1 LQGAPER
8 KVVFDQQYVHGPEY
22 RCGRCFG
29 NTANEAWL
37 KVGARRRSYNRRYQ
51 LNRTGDTMKKTISAA
66 MLVAAL
72 SSTGAH
78 AADWPMLMKGPAHTG
93 QAADAAGAQIS
104 GFRLA
109 GRFDAHAPIHA
120 SPVAVGAQLFVGAEN
135 GNLYAIDVAGMKLR
149 WLYHADGGIASTP
162 AVADGVVCFLSRDG
176 RLHAIDAASGAP
188 LWSFRTRGEALFA
201 AHGMLGTPLAEEPVQ
216 DPWDL
221 YLSSPLVHGGKV
233 YFGSSDERVYALDAK
248 TGKPAWVFKT
258 GGMVHSSPALVG
270 DKIVVGSWDG
280 AVYALDAA
288 SGEERWRFQT
298 RTEQKV
304 SVNLGVQ
311 ASASSDG
318 DTVYIGSRDGFF
330 YALDAASGRKKWE
343 FDAQGSWVVSTPALD
358 DANVYFGT
366 SDTGLLLA
374 LDKKSGKE
382 KYRFETKV
390 WTFASPLRVGD
401 LVVAGSMKGELHAI
415 DAASGRQRWSYKT
428 AGLLA
433 NEAGV
438 VDAATGKLDND
449 RMFGAGQHALYSGM
463 EHVKRLGA
471 FIGSPAWH
479 DGRLVVTN
487 AAGEVLLFEPVRQ

>member
-1 LQGAPER
+1 
-8 KVVFDQQYVHGPEY
+8 
-22 RCGRCFG
+22 
-29 NTANEAWL
+29 
-37 KVGARRRSYNRRYQ
+37 
-51 LNRTGDTMKKTISAA
+51 MKKRIVAA
-66 MLVAAL
+66 ALLAAL
-72 SSTGAH
+72 SQAAAH
-78 AADWPMLMKGPAHTG
+78 AADWPMLMNGPAHTG
-93 QAADAAGAQIS
+93 RAADAAAGRIA

-109 GRFDAHAPIHA
+109 GRFDAHAAIHA

-135 GNLYAIDVAGMKLR
+135 GNLYAIDVATMKLR
-149 WLYHADGGIASTP
+149 WLFHASGGIASTP
-162 AVADGVVCFLSRDG
+162 AVADGVVYFLSRDG
-176 RLHAIDAASGAP
+176 RLHALDAANGAP
-188 LWSFRTRGEALFA
+188 LWSFRTRGEAVVA
-201 AHGMLGTPLAEEPVQ
+201 AHGMFGTPLAEEPVQ
-216 DPWDL
+216 DPLDL
-221 YLSSPLVHGGKV
+221 YLSSPLVHAGKV

-298 RTEQKV
+298 RTEQKN

-318 DTVYIGSRDGFF
+318 ETVYIGSRDGFF
-330 YALDAASGRKKWE
+330 YALDAGSGRKKWQY
-343 FDAQGSWVVSTPALD
+343 DAQGTWVVGTPALD
-358 DANVYFGT
+358 EASVYVGT
-366 SDTGLLLA
+366 SDSGLLLA
-374 LDKKSGKE
+374 LDKKTGKE
-382 KYRFETKV
+382 RYRFETRV

-401 LVVAGSMKGELHAI
+401 LVVAASMKGELHAI

-449 RMFGAGQHALYSGM
+449 RMFGAGQHALYSGL

-479 DGRLVVTN
+479 EGRLVVAN
-487 AAGEVLLFEPVRQ
+487 AAGEVLVFEPERQ